1 MFANYVRAEL
11 VSIESS
17 RLTNSLDSDTTYE
30 IPLRRFRGDQRIGIE
45 QQLPSI
51 CSLKLSKEAQMKHTR
66 TLAVLAFLASA
77 ALTGTVWAQAN
88 FYEGKTVTVLIGA
101 KSGSLEIAGQ
111 IVSHHLG
118 KYLPGKPAVIM
129 QHMPGAAHL
138 LATNNV
144 FNVAKP
150 DGLTILAANPNVA
163 IAQLSKVEQVRFDVR
178 KFQWLGSSGADG
190 VMFSIRPDLP
200 YKTIDELKKADKELI
215 AGTTGPGS
223 NAHDF
228 PLLLKEFAGIKLKLV
243 SGYPANSDVLLAI
256 ERKEVDAWSAL
267 ATTIKLAA
275 DRGAVRPLVRGRVAL
290 AGFEN
295 LPVDEDLATSALGKS
310 LMAIKSIPGAIG
322 RAFAV
327 APGTPLDRVAILR
340 DAFAKAVKDPDLI
353 AEAKK
358 AKIAMQFI
366 SPEQVLKDFNALM
379 NQTPETLKEM
389 GKYIKAE
396 S

>member
-1 MFANYVRAEL
+1 M
-11 VSIESS
+11 
-17 RLTNSLDSDTTYE
+17 
-30 IPLRRFRGDQRIGIE
+30 
-45 QQLPSI
+45 
-51 CSLKLSKEAQMKHTR
+51 KLTR
-66 TLAVLAFLASA
+66 TLTVI
-77 ALTGTVWAQAN
+77 ALFAWLVSSTEPARGQAN
-88 FYEGKTVTVLIGA
+88 FYEGKTVTITIGA
-101 KSGSLEIAGQ
+101 KSGSLAIAAQ
-111 IVSHHLG
+111 VVAHHLG
-118 KYLPGKPAVIM
+118 KYLPGKPAVIV
-129 QHMPGAAHL
+129 QYMPGAAHL

-144 FNVAKP
+144 FNIAKP
-150 DGLTILAANPNVA
+150 DGLTILASNPNVA

-190 VMFSIRPDLP
+190 VAFSIRSDLP
-200 YKTIDELKKADKELI
+200 YKTFDELKKSDRELI

-228 PLLLKEFAGIKLKLV
+228 PLLLKEFTGLKLKLV
-243 SGYPANSDVLLAI
+243 SGYPANSDVLLAV
-256 ERKEVDAWSAL
+256 ERKEVDSWSAL

-275 DRGAVRPLVRGRVAL
+275 DRGAVRPLVRGRVVAP
-290 AGFEN
+290 GFEK

-327 APGTPLDRVAILR
+327 APGTPADRVAMLR
-340 DAFAKAVKDPDLI
+340 DAFAKAVKDPELI

-358 AKIAMQFI
+358 AKINMHLI
-366 SPEQVLKDFNALM
+366 THEQVQKDFNALL

-396 S
+396 G

>member
-1 MFANYVRAEL
+1 
-11 VSIESS
+11 
-17 RLTNSLDSDTTYE
+17 
-30 IPLRRFRGDQRIGIE
+30 
-45 QQLPSI
+45 
-51 CSLKLSKEAQMKHTR
+51 
-66 TLAVLAFLASA
+66 
-77 ALTGTVWAQAN
+77 
-88 FYEGKTVTVLIGA
+88 
-101 KSGSLEIAGQ
+101 
-111 IVSHHLG
+111 
-118 KYLPGKPAVIM
+118 
-129 QHMPGAAHL
+129 MPGAAHL

-190 VMFSIRPDLP
+190 VMLSIRSDLP
-200 YKTIDELKKADKELI
+200 FKSFDELKKADRELV

-228 PLLLKEFAGIKLKLV
+228 PLLLKEFAGLKLKLV
-243 SGYPANSDVLLAI
+243 SGYPSNSDVLLAI
-256 ERKEVDAWSAL
+256 ERKEVDSWSAL
-267 ATTIKLAA
+267 ATTIKLGAE
-275 DRGAVRPLVRGRVAL
+275 RGAVRPLVRGRVAL

-295 LPVDEDLATSALGKS
+295 LPIDEDLATSALGKS
-310 LMAIKSIPGAIG
+310 LMGIKSIPGAIG

-327 APGTPLDRVAILR
+327 APGTPADRVAILR
-340 DAFAKAVKDPDLI
+340 DAFAKAIKDPELI
-353 AEAKK
+353 AEAQK
-358 AKIAMQFI
+358 AKIEMQFI
-366 SPEQVLKDFNALM
+366 SAEQVLKDFNAMM

>member
-1 MFANYVRAEL
+1 MKRVWWSTVLSLFAWL
-11 VSIESS
+11 I
-17 RLTNSLDSDTTYE
+17 
-30 IPLRRFRGDQRIGIE
+30 
-45 QQLPSI
+45 I
-51 CSLKLSKEAQMKHTR
+51 CS
-66 TLAVLAFLASA
+66 
-77 ALTGTVWAQAN
+77 GTVWAQAN
-88 FYEGKTVTVLIGA
+88 FFEGKTVTILIGA

-111 IVSHHLG
+111 IVAHHLG
-118 KYLPGKPAVIM
+118 KYLPGKPALIL

-163 IAQLSKVEQVRFDVR
+163 IAQLSKVPQVRFDVR

-190 VMFSIRPDLP
+190 VMLSIRPDLP
-200 YKTIDELKKADKELI
+200 YKTFDEWKKADRELV

-228 PLLLKEFAGIKLKLV
+228 PLLLKEFAGAKIKLV
-243 SGYPANSDVLLAI
+243 AGYPASSDVLLAI
-256 ERKEVDAWSAL
+256 ERKEVDSWSAL

-290 AGFEN
+290 PGYEN

-310 LMAIKSIPGAIG
+310 LMSIKSIPQAIG

-327 APGTPLDRVAILR
+327 HPDTPKDRLAMLR
-340 DAFAKAVKDPDLI
+340 EAFAKAVKDPELI

-358 AKIAMQFI
+358 AKIDFSYIA
-366 SPEQVLKDFNALM
+366 PEQVLKDFTALL
-379 NQTPETLKEM
+379 NQTPETLNEM

>member
-1 MFANYVRAEL
+1 MHRRAVKVL
-11 VSIESS
+11 VC
-17 RLTNSLDSDTTYE
+17 LTWL
-30 IPLRRFRGDQRIGIE
+30 IV
-45 QQLPSI
+45 
-51 CSLKLSKEAQMKHTR
+51 CSAP
-66 TLAVLAFLASA
+66 
-77 ALTGTVWAQAN
+77 VWGQAN

-101 KSGSLEIAGQ
+101 KSGSLEIAAQ

-118 KYLPGKPAVIM
+118 KYLPGKPAVIL

-190 VMFSIRPDLP
+190 VMLSIRSDLP
-200 YKTIDELKKADKELI
+200 FKSFDELKKADKELV

-228 PLLLKEFAGIKLKLV
+228 PLLLKEFAGLKLKLV
-243 SGYPANSDVLLAI
+243 SGYPSNSDVLLAI
-256 ERKEVDAWSAL
+256 ERKEVDSWSAL

-275 DRGAVRPLVRGRVAL
+275 ERGAVRPLVRGRVAL

-295 LPVDEDLATSALGKS
+295 LPIDEDLATSALGKS
-310 LMAIKSIPGAIG
+310 LMGIKSIPGAIG

-327 APGTPLDRVAILR
+327 APGTPADRVAILR
-340 DAFAKAVKDPDLI
+340 DAFAKAIKDPELI
-353 AEAKK
+353 AEAQK
-358 AKIAMQFI
+358 AKIEMQFI
-366 SPEQVLKDFNALM
+366 SAEQVLKDFNAMM

>member
-1 MFANYVRAEL
+1 MHRRAVNVL
-11 VSIESS
+11 VC
-17 RLTNSLDSDTTYE
+17 LTWL
-30 IPLRRFRGDQRIGIE
+30 IV
-45 QQLPSI
+45 
-51 CSLKLSKEAQMKHTR
+51 CSAP
-66 TLAVLAFLASA
+66 
-77 ALTGTVWAQAN
+77 VWGQAN

-101 KSGSLEIAGQ
+101 KSGSLEIAAQ

-118 KYLPGKPAVIM
+118 KYLPGKPAVIL

-190 VMFSIRPDLP
+190 VMLSIRSDLP
-200 YKTIDELKKADKELI
+200 FKSFDELKKADKELV

-228 PLLLKEFAGIKLKLV
+228 PLLLKEFAGLKLKLV
-243 SGYPANSDVLLAI
+243 SGYPSNSDVLLAI
-256 ERKEVDAWSAL
+256 ERKEVDSWSAL
-267 ATTIKLAA
+267 ATTIKLGAE
-275 DRGAVRPLVRGRVAL
+275 RGAVRPLVRGRVAL
-290 AGFEN
+290 VGFEN
-295 LPVDEDLATSALGKS
+295 LPIDEDLATSALGKS
-310 LMAIKSIPGAIG
+310 LMGIKSIPGAIG

-327 APGTPLDRVAILR
+327 APGTPADRVAILR
-340 DAFAKAVKDPDLI
+340 DAFAKAIKDPELI
-353 AEAKK
+353 AEAQK
-358 AKIAMQFI
+358 AKIEMQFI
-366 SPEQVLKDFNALM
+366 SAEQVLKEFNALM

>member
-1 MFANYVRAEL
+1 MKR
-11 VSIESS
+11 IQ
-17 RLTNSLDSDTTYE
+17 RLT
-30 IPLRRFRGDQRIGIE
+30 
-45 QQLPSI
+45 
-51 CSLKLSKEAQMKHTR
+51 
-66 TLAVLAFLASA
+66 VLAIFAWLILPPGLGWS
-77 ALTGTVWAQAN
+77 QAN
-88 FYEGKTVTVLIGA
+88 FYEGKTLTIMIGA
-101 KSGSLEIAGQ
+101 KSGSLEIASQ
-111 IVSHHLG
+111 VVAHHLG
-118 KYLPGKPAVIM
+118 KYIPGKPTVIV

-144 FNVAKP
+144 FNISKP

-190 VMFSIRPDLP
+190 VMFSIRSDLP
-200 YKTIDELKKADKELI
+200 YKSVDDLKKTDKELV

-228 PLLLKEFAGIKLKLV
+228 PLLLKEFAGLKLKLV

-267 ATTIKLAA
+267 GTTIKLAA
-275 DRGAVRPLVRGRVAL
+275 DRGAVRPLVRGRTPVP
-290 AGFEN
+290 GFEN
-295 LPVDEDLATSALGKS
+295 LPTDESLATSPLGKS
-310 LMAIKSIPGAIG
+310 LMSIKALPLAIG
-322 RAFAV
+322 RAFAA
-327 APGTPLDRVAILR
+327 APGTPADRVTILR
-340 DAFAKAVKDPDLI
+340 DAFAKALKDPELL

-358 AKIAMQFI
+358 AKIDMQLI
-366 SPEQVLKDFNALM
+366 SHEQVQKDFNSLL

-396 S
+396 G

>member
-1 MFANYVRAEL
+1 
-11 VSIESS
+11 
-17 RLTNSLDSDTTYE
+17 
-30 IPLRRFRGDQRIGIE
+30 
-45 QQLPSI
+45 
-51 CSLKLSKEAQMKHTR
+51 MKRTR
-66 TLAVLAFLASA
+66 TLAVLAFLAW
-77 ALTGTVWAQAN
+77 LILPTGPARGQAN

-101 KSGSLEIAGQ
+101 KSGSLEIAAQ

-118 KYLPGKPAVIM
+118 KYLPGKPAVIL

-150 DGLTILAANPNVA
+150 DGLTILASNPNVA

-190 VMFSIRPDLP
+190 VMFSIRSDLP
-200 YKTIDELKKADKELI
+200 FKSFDDLKKADKELV

-228 PLLLKEFAGIKLKLV
+228 PLLLKEFAGLKLKLV
-243 SGYPANSDVLLAI
+243 SGYPSNSDVLLAI
-256 ERKEVDAWSAL
+256 ERKEVDSWSAL

-275 DRGAVRPLVRGRVAL
+275 DRGAVRPLVRGRTAL

-327 APGTPLDRVAILR
+327 APGTPADRVAMLR
-340 DAFAKAVKDPDLI
+340 DAFAKAIKDPELI
-353 AEAKK
+353 AEATK
-358 AKIAMQFI
+358 AKIIMNFI
-366 SPEQVLKDFNALM
+366 SSEQVLKNFNALM
-379 NQTPETLKEM
+379 NQTPDTLKEM

-396 S
+396 G

>member
-1 MFANYVRAEL
+1 MNHFRALKVFLCLTWLVFAV
-11 VSIESS
+11 
-17 RLTNSLDSDTTYE
+17 
-30 IPLRRFRGDQRIGIE
+30 
-45 QQLPSI
+45 
-51 CSLKLSKEAQMKHTR
+51 
-66 TLAVLAFLASA
+66 
-77 ALTGTVWAQAN
+77 GTVWGQAN
-88 FYEGKTVTVLIGA
+88 YYEGKTVTILIGA
-101 KSGSLEIAGQ
+101 KSGSLEIAAQ
-111 IVSHHLG
+111 IVAHHLG
-118 KYLPGKPAVIM
+118 KYLPGKPAVIV

-144 FNVAKP
+144 FNLAKP

-178 KFQWLGSSGADG
+178 KFHWLGSSGADG

-200 YKTIDELKKADKELI
+200 YKSFDELKKADRELV

-228 PLLLKEFAGIKLKLV
+228 PLLLKEFAGLKLKLV

-256 ERKEVDAWSAL
+256 ERKEVDTWSAL

-275 DRGAVRPLVRGRVAL
+275 DRGAVRPLVRGRVAVP
-290 AGFEN
+290 GFEN

-310 LMAIKSIPGAIG
+310 LMAIKSIPLSIG
-322 RAFAV
+322 RAFAA
-327 APGTPLDRVAILR
+327 APGTPADRVAMLR
-340 DAFAKAVKDPDLI
+340 EALAKAIKDPELL

-358 AKIAMQFI
+358 AKIDLQYI
-366 SPEQVLKDFNALM
+366 GHEQVQKAFDALL

>member
-1 MFANYVRAEL
+1 M
-11 VSIESS
+11 
-17 RLTNSLDSDTTYE
+17 
-30 IPLRRFRGDQRIGIE
+30 
-45 QQLPSI
+45 
-51 CSLKLSKEAQMKHTR
+51 KLTR
-66 TLAVLAFLASA
+66 TLTVI
-77 ALTGTVWAQAN
+77 ALFAWLVSSTEPARGQAN
-88 FYEGKTVTVLIGA
+88 FYEGKTVTITIGA
-101 KSGSLEIAGQ
+101 KSGSLAIAAQ
-111 IVSHHLG
+111 VVAHHLG
-118 KYLPGKPAVIM
+118 KYLPGKPAVIV
-129 QHMPGAAHL
+129 QYMPGAAHL

-144 FNVAKP
+144 FNIAKP
-150 DGLTILAANPNVA
+150 DGLTVLASNPNVA

-190 VMFSIRPDLP
+190 VAFSIRSDLP
-200 YKTIDELKKADKELI
+200 YKTFDELKKSDRELI

-228 PLLLKEFAGIKLKLV
+228 PLLLKEFAGLKLKLV
-243 SGYPANSDVLLAI
+243 SGYPANSDVLLAV
-256 ERKEVDAWSAL
+256 ERKEVDSWSAL

-275 DRGAVRPLVRGRVAL
+275 DRGAVRPLVRGRVA
-290 AGFEN
+290 APGFEN

-327 APGTPLDRVAILR
+327 APGTPADRVAMLR
-340 DAFAKAVKDPDLI
+340 DAFAKAVKDPELI

-358 AKIAMQFI
+358 AKINMHLI
-366 SPEQVLKDFNALM
+366 SHEQVQKDFNALL

-396 S
+396 G

>member
-1 MFANYVRAEL
+1 MQYHRAVKVL
-11 VSIESS
+11 VC
-17 RLTNSLDSDTTYE
+17 LTWL
-30 IPLRRFRGDQRIGIE
+30 IV
-45 QQLPSI
+45 
-51 CSLKLSKEAQMKHTR
+51 CSAP
-66 TLAVLAFLASA
+66 
-77 ALTGTVWAQAN
+77 VWGQAN

-101 KSGSLEIAGQ
+101 KSGSLEIAAQ

-118 KYLPGKPAVIM
+118 KYLPGKPAVIL

-190 VMFSIRPDLP
+190 VMLSIRSDLP
-200 YKTIDELKKADKELI
+200 FKSFDELKKADKELV

-228 PLLLKEFAGIKLKLV
+228 PLLLKEFAGLKLKLV
-243 SGYPANSDVLLAI
+243 SGYPSNSDVLLAI
-256 ERKEVDAWSAL
+256 ERKEVDSWSAL
-267 ATTIKLAA
+267 ATTIKLGAE
-275 DRGAVRPLVRGRVAL
+275 RGAVRPLVRGRVAL

-295 LPVDEDLATSALGKS
+295 LPIDEDLATSALGKS
-310 LMAIKSIPGAIG
+310 LMGIKSIPGAIG

-327 APGTPLDRVAILR
+327 APGTPADRVAILR
-340 DAFAKAVKDPDLI
+340 DAFAKAIKDPELI
-353 AEAKK
+353 AEAQK
-358 AKIAMQFI
+358 AKIEMQFI
-366 SPEQVLKDFNALM
+366 SAEQVLKDFNAMM

>member
-1 MFANYVRAEL
+1 MSY
-11 VSIESS
+11 
-17 RLTNSLDSDTTYE
+17 
-30 IPLRRFRGDQRIGIE
+30 RRG
-45 QQLPSI
+45 LN
-51 CSLKLSKEAQMKHTR
+51 
-66 TLAVLAFLASA
+66 VLACFTAYMLAA
-77 ALTGTVWAQAN
+77 AACAWGQAN
-88 FYEGKTVTVLIGA
+88 FYEGKTITVLIGA
-101 KSGSLEIAGQ
+101 KSGSLEIGAQ

-118 KYLPGKPAVIM
+118 KHLPGKPAVIL

-150 DGLTILAANPNVA
+150 DGLTILASNPNVA
-163 IAQLSKVEQVRFDVR
+163 IAQLSKLEQVRFDVR
-178 KFQWLGSSGADG
+178 KFQWLGSSGSDG

-200 YKTIDELKKADKELI
+200 YKTIDELKKADRELI

-228 PLLLKEFAGIKLKLV
+228 PLLLKEFAGVKLKLV
-243 SGYPANSDVLLAI
+243 PGYPSNSDVLLAL

-290 AGFEN
+290 AGYEN
-295 LPVDEDLATSALGKS
+295 LPIDEDLATSALGKA
-310 LMAIKSIPGAIG
+310 LMGIKSIPGAIG

-327 APGTPLDRVAILR
+327 APATPADRVAQLR
-340 DAFAKAVKDPDLI
+340 DALAKAIKDPELI

-358 AKIAMQFI
+358 AKIDMQFI
-366 SPEQVLKDFNALM
+366 GADEVLKNFNTLM